1 MQSVVI
7 CPNVIEDASTLYSTR
22 RGSGPALYR
31 HVHLGFV
38 HLFGIVLK
46 LTPFSWFL
54 KAFTSTPVSSW
65 NLSNRSCSTSL
76 AGHRGDGAGESGYV
90 EFQPPSPV
98 ASVAVV
104 VSGSCTVASSL
115 LAQAVSPK
123 RRTRL
128 RNHATIFSFYS
139 PFLSPFPSRVLLFQ
153 CTVFSIPPFRNC
165 DRVFFDHLRW

>member
-65 NLSNRSCSTSL
+65 NLSNSSCSTSL
-76 AGHRGDGAGESGYV
+76 IHSWLAIGVMEPERVVMWNSSHLFLLHRLQSSYQD
-90 EFQPPSPV
+90 PV
-98 ASVAVV
+98 Q
-104 VSGSCTVASSL
+104 SL
-115 LAQAVSPK
+115 LPCYRRRSVPK
-123 RRTRL
+123 GETDSAIMQPFFHFIL
-128 RNHATIFSFYS
+128 LSF
-139 PFLSPFPSRVLLFQ
+139 LLFPLRF
-153 CTVFSIPPFRNC
+153 CYSSVPFSVYR
-165 DRVFFDHLRW
+165 FFEIATGFF

>member
-1 MQSVVI
+1 MVF
-7 CPNVIEDASTLYSTR
+7 EGLYFNA
-22 RGSGPALYR
+22 G
-31 HVHLGFV
+31 
-38 HLFGIVLK
+38 LFLELVK
-46 LTPFSWFL
+46 QFL
-54 KAFTSTPVSSW
+54 LHIPDLF
-65 NLSNRSCSTSL
+65 L

-90 EFQPPSPV
+90 EFQPPFPV

-128 RNHATIFSFYS
+128 SNHATIFSFYS

-153 CTVFSIPPFRNC
+153 CTVFSIPLFRNC
-165 DRVFFDHLRW
+165 DRVFLTICGGEI